1 MLGSRLNGQRPLGVG
16 CSDQGVFLD
25 LREIAESLNETHSI
39 SANVEFPWLVGRF
52 PPMRHSGAAK
62 ICFIP
67 GQIMLYFTGG
77 AKNAHNLTKWPA
89 YGRRETVS
97 ENIWKLLVERRE
109 YRKDVALQ
117 RWKVAVNCLPHD
129 LKVNAEVPV

>member
-52 PPMRHSGAAK
+52 PPARHSGAAK

-67 GQIMLYFTGG
+67 GHIMVCFTQVRAIGSLSG
-77 AKNAHNLTKWPA
+77 WA
-89 YGRRETVS
+89 E
-97 ENIWKLLVERRE
+97 LVEHHE
-109 YRKDVALQ
+109 
-117 RWKVAVNCLPHD
+117 C
-129 LKVNAEVPV
+129 